1 MLNCCT
7 ASRALVLATG
17 LMLTPQ
23 LAAAH
28 PHVWI
33 TARSDVVFN
42 EAGLIVAVVNDW
54 TLDEAYSAVA
64 SDGLDVNHDGTYDTS
79 ELEPLTKENI
89 DSLKDFEYFTYV
101 YQNAQKVSLATPD
114 DASQSMMGR
123 NLRLRFRVPLST
135 PIDPKTQAFTYRVY
149 DPSFY
154 IAVEFDP
161 SQPVHVVAAPSGC
174 ESKIEPPKQ
183 TEELS
188 STKDMLAS
196 KPMDWQAPVEENFGA
211 LFADVVAV
219 HCK

>member
-1 MLNCCT
+1 ML
-7 ASRALVLATG
+7 
-17 LMLTPQ
+17 MPQ

-33 TARSDVVFN
+33 TAHSDVVFN

-64 SDGLDVNHDGTYDTS
+64 SEGLDVNQDGKYDPS
-79 ELEPLTKENI
+79 ELEPLTKENVA
-89 DSLKDFEYFTYV
+89 SLKDFEYFTYV

-114 DASQSMMGR
+114 DASQSMVGR

-135 PIDPKTQAFTYRVY
+135 PINPKTQAFTYRIY

-154 IAVEFDP
+154 IAVEFAEKD
-161 SQPVHVVAAPSGC
+161 SSLHMIAAPSGC

-211 LFADVVAV
+211 LFADVIAV

>member
-1 MLNCCT
+1 ML
-7 ASRALVLATG
+7 A
-17 LMLTPQ
+17 PQ

-64 SDGLDVNHDGTYDTS
+64 SDGLDLNKDGTYDTS

-101 YQNAQKVSLATPD
+101 YQNAQKVSLAIPD
-114 DASQSMMGR
+114 DASQSMVGR
-123 NLRLRFRVPLST
+123 NLQLRFRVPLST

-161 SQPVHVVAAPSGC
+161 SQPVHEVAAPSGC